1 MSAVA
6 PTHGDVRVRLSPSV
20 GAIASRTLRHRPSR
34 SACSRI
40 ICQQR
45 PPRRL
50 VPYILTLPRRA
61 ELYLKSSW
69 PLRILWTGSSAGLGY
84 YAGNIVTLTFG
95 ALSINDVL
103 AAVVTLLFYEAVSA
117 AFYRSPTRPL
127 RLWMA
132 NFFKAGLTAAL
143 LADAV
148 KLGG

>member
-1 MSAVA
+1 MPAWGVSGQIGSAVIFLGTQERGA
-6 PTHGDVRVRLSPSV
+6 LGSSPVPLVCAGISFL
-20 GAIASRTLRHRPSR
+20 ANRSLQCWELPLDAAFSLAELRHT
-34 SACSRI
+34 
-40 ICQQR
+40 
-45 PPRRL
+45 PPPKAHRCRR
-50 VPYILTLPRRA
+50 
-61 ELYLKSSW
+61 
-69 PLRILWTGSSAGLGY
+69 Y